1 MTERK
6 AESEPSMEEILSSI
20 RRIISEG
27 GDSADKEAAKGPR
40 PETQE
45 EVLDLTEMVE
55 DDGTVVSL
63 ADHNKGKP
71 EIRPQAEIKVQPEME
86 PEPEIESAPPST
98 AQPEAE
104 IRAEPPAAPA
114 DAPMAAAFPRP
125 SSPPPAAARREEGL
139 VSSEPAQA
147 TAAALAN
154 LAASVSHEIEASAQ
168 VAIGAPGRTLEDIV
182 KDLLRPMIQN
192 WLDANLPAI
201 TERLVRREIQRIAN
215 RVDTD

>member
-6 AESEPSMEEILSSI
+6 AENEPSMEEILSSI

-27 GDSADKEAAKGPR
+27 GDAGEKAAPGSGAR

-45 EVLDLTEMVE
+45 EVLELTDIVQ

-63 ADHNKGKP
+63 ADRSKGKGDAKP
-71 EIRPQAEIKVQPEME
+71 A
-86 PEPEIESAPPST
+86 A
-98 AQPEAE
+98 AA
-104 IRAEPPAAPA
+104 PAAPA
-114 DAPMAAAFPRP
+114 EETEAVAEPPLPTPPPVKAAAKAPAPAPAP
-125 SSPPPAAARREEGL
+125 SVAAARADGL
-139 VSSEPAQA
+139 ISSETAQA

-154 LAASVSHEIEASAQ
+154 LAASVSHDADAGMQIAL
-168 VAIGAPGRTLEDIV
+168 GAPGRTLEDIV

-215 RVDTD
+215 RVENE